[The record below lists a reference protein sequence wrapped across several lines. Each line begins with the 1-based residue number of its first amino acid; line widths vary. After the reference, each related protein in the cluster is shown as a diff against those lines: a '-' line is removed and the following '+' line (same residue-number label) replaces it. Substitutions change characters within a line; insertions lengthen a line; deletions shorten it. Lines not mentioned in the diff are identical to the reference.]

1 MNKIQ
6 LAHRVA
12 KRFGFMNREAQ
23 VIVDTVLNI
32 LTHELKQGRR
42 VEIRGLGTF
51 GTRQRKPSV
60 GRVVK
65 TGKSVLVPS
74 LRRVFFRPGQ
84 ELKEIHA
91 E

>member
-1 MNKIQ
+1 MNKVI

-23 VIVDTVLNI
+23 VIVDMLLNTVAQ
-32 LTHELKQGRR
+32 ELQKGRR

-51 GTRQRKPSV
+51 GTRQRKSSI

-65 TGKSVLVPS
+65 TGKFVPVPS

-84 ELKEIHA
+84 ELKEIHGK
-91 E
+91 